1 MFVASNSAVHSIT
14 ERGGGLAPDVASA
27 SLLSSPLVRTLVQV
41 QEFPRPRREVYRFF
55 EDAFNLDAITPP
67 MLRFRVLTARPIE
80 MRAGAL
86 IDYSL
91 RLRGV
96 PMRWRTRIEVYE
108 PPFCFVDRQLR
119 GPYRLW
125 WHEHVFE
132 EIEGGTRMTDRVRY
146 LTPLAGSMIGRWVH
160 DRFIRPDLESIFA
173 FRRAKLAAMFGEMKS
188 GG

>member
-1 MFVASNSAVHSIT
+1 MRTAAGTSTRRASED
-14 ERGGGLAPDVASA
+14 ERGGALA
-27 SLLSSPLVRTLVQV
+27 SLLAAPLVRTLEYV
-41 QEFPRPRREVYRFF
+41 QEFPRQRDEVFRFF
-55 EDAFNLDAITPP
+55 EDAFNLDAITPA
-67 MLRFRVLTARPIE
+67 MLQFRILTPPPIE

-96 PMRWRTRIEVYE
+96 PIRWRTRIEVYE
-108 PPFCFVDRQLR
+108 PPNCFVDRQLR

-146 LTPLAGSMIGRWVH
+146 LTPLAGSKVGRWVH

-173 FRRAKLAAMFGEMKS
+173 FRRAKLAAVFGEMQR

>member
-1 MFVASNSAVHSIT
+1 MGSAAGTSTRRLGEIEPNGVPAALLAS
-14 ERGGGLAPDVASA
+14 PF
-27 SLLSSPLVRTLVQV
+27 VRTLEIV
-41 QEFPRPRREVYRFF
+41 QEFPRPRADVFRFF
-55 EDAFNLDAITPP
+55 EDAINLDAITPP
-67 MLRFRVLTARPIE
+67 MLRFRIVTPRPIE

-96 PMRWRTRIEVYE
+96 PIRWRTRIEVYE
-108 PPFCFVDRQLR
+108 PPSCFVDRQLR

-146 LTPLAGSMIGRWVH
+146 LTPLAGSMVGRWVH
-160 DRFIRPDLESIFA
+160 DRLIRPDLESIFA
-173 FRRAKLAAMFGEMKS
+173 FRRATLAAKFGELE
-188 GG
+188 GGG